1 MRIIEA
7 GKITEAVRKMAMDAC
22 KILPDDVK
30 EALNKAL
37 TAEKSTLGKKVL
49 EELIKNAETAK
60 EENLPLCQD
69 TGLAVVFIELGQD
82 VHVEGNLVEA
92 VNEGVRKGYEEGYL
106 RKSVCDPFTRK
117 NTGDNTPAIVHL
129 EIVPGDKLKLQFAAK
144 GGGSENMS
152 ALAMLKPAEGVDG
165 IKRFVREKII
175 QASGNPCPPL
185 VLGVGI
191 GGSMERA
198 AYLAKKA
205 LMRKVGEP
213 NPEPEIAKLE
223 RELLGVINDTGVG
236 PMGYGGRVTA
246 LAVHVLAQP
255 CHIASLPVAMN
266 INCHSH
272 RHAEVIL

>member
-1 MRIIEA
+1 MRTIKA
-7 GKITEAVRKMAMDAC
+7 SQITEAVRKMAVEAC
-22 KILPDDVK
+22 KILPQDAK
-30 EALNKAL
+30 EALQKAL
-37 TAEKSTLGKKVL
+37 ESEESELGKKVL
-49 EELIKNAETAK
+49 EELIKNAEIAK

-82 VHVEGNLVEA
+82 VHIEGNLVEA

-117 NTGDNTPAIVHL
+117 NTGDNTPAIVHI
-129 EIVPGDKLKLQFAAK
+129 EIVPGDKLKIQFSAK

-152 ALAMLKPAEGVDG
+152 ALVMLKPAEGVEG
-165 IKRFVREKII
+165 IKKFVRERII

-185 VLGVGI
+185 VVGVGI

-213 NPEPEIAKLE
+213 NPDPEIAKLE
-223 RELLGVINDTGVG
+223 KELLTVINDTGVG

-255 CHIASLPVAMN
+255 CHIASLPVAVN

>member
-1 MRIIEA
+1 MRTIKA
-7 GKITEAVRKMAMDAC
+7 SQITEAVGKMAVEAC
-22 KILPDDVK
+22 KILPQDAK
-30 EALNKAL
+30 EALQKAL
-37 TAEKSTLGKKVL
+37 ESEESELGKKVL
-49 EELIKNAETAK
+49 EELIKNAEIAK

-82 VHVEGNLVEA
+82 VHIEGNLVEA

-117 NTGDNTPAIVHL
+117 NTGDNTPAIVHI
-129 EIVPGDKLKLQFAAK
+129 EIVPGDKLKIQFSAK

-152 ALAMLKPAEGVDG
+152 ALVMLKPAEGVEG
-165 IKRFVREKII
+165 IKKFVRERII

-185 VLGVGI
+185 VVGVGI

-213 NPEPEIAKLE
+213 NPDPEIAKLE
-223 RELLGVINDTGVG
+223 KELLTVINDTGVG

-255 CHIASLPVAMN
+255 CHIASLPVAVN

>member
-37 TAEKSTLGKKVL
+37 TAEESTLGKKVL
-49 EELIKNAETAK
+49 EELIKNAKTAK

-185 VLGVGI
+185 VVGVGI

-213 NPEPEIAKLE
+213 NPDPEIAKLE

-272 RHAEVIL
+272 RHAEIIL

>member
-7 GKITEAVRKMAMDAC
+7 SKIVDTVREMAVEAC
-22 KILPDDVK
+22 KILPKDVK
-30 EALNKAL
+30 DSIKKAL
-37 TAEKSTLGKKVL
+37 VVEESPLGKKVL
-49 EELIKNAETAK
+49 EELIKNAEIAK
-60 EENLPLCQD
+60 EESLPLCQD
-69 TGLAVVFIELGQD
+69 TGLAVLFVELGQD

-92 VNEGVRKGYEEGYL
+92 INEGVKKGYVEGYL

-117 NTGDNTPAIVHL
+117 NTGDNTPAIIHL
-129 EIVPGDKLKLQFAAK
+129 EIVPGDKLKIQFAAK

-152 ALAMLKPAEGVDG
+152 ALAMLKPAEGIDG
-165 IKRFVREKII
+165 IKKFVRERII
-175 QASGNPCPPL
+175 QAGGNPCPPL
-185 VLGVGI
+185 VIGVGI

-213 NPEPEIAKLE
+213 NPDPEIAKLE
-223 RELLGVINDTGVG
+223 SELLQVINDTGVG
-236 PMGYGGRVTA
+236 PMGYGGKVTA

-255 CHIASLPVAMN
+255 CHIASLPVAIN

-272 RHAEVIL
+272 RHAEVII